1 MTNRKWHMD
10 FPLTPRSMTLKVW
23 IFSEFLGISQI
34 SDAITAKR
42 MIGMKIGQYCQRQ
55 RCKHAELEQFLACLC
70 IARVVSDSWVFLYGP
85 PCTPYTSFPVP
96 TCQFC
101 FQKRSY
107 CLIIVH
113 KQFND
118 LCLYSLA
125 IPEVSCAI
133 TLPDLRRVVM
143 FSSPYSNHII
153 ISQQY

>member
-42 MIGMKIGQYCQRQ
+42 MIGMKIGRYCKRQ
-55 RCKHAELEQFLACLC
+55 RCKNVELEQFWHAF
-70 IARVVSDSWVFLYGP
+70 ASRGFVSDSWVFLYGP
-85 PCTPYTSFPVP
+85 PCTLYTSFPEL

-107 CLIIVH
+107 FLIIVH

-125 IPEVSCAI
+125 IPEVLCAR
-133 TLPDLRRVVM
+133 TLPDLRRVVVM
-143 FSSPYSNHII
+143 FSSAYSNHII
-153 ISQQY
+153 I